1 MSDSH
6 IPPSG
11 YISLEVM
18 VAGLA
23 VLTKLET
30 LSINFLRLTPTP
42 PLEKRR
48 RRPDPPM
55 TSLLPALIDFYFED
69 RS

>member
-11 YISLEVM
+11 YISLEAM
-18 VAGLA
+18 VASLA

-30 LSINFLRLTPTP
+30 LSINFLRLTPT
-42 PLEKRR
+42 
-48 RRPDPPM
+48 
-55 TSLLPALIDFYFED
+55 LPSKKEGVRIPQ
-69 RS
+69 